1 MDSVMVG
8 MVMILAMIV
17 EMDNRWLLKIVFGL
31 IILIDIYNCWLWYDS
46 GSEWLFHGS
55 DQWWLITMVTNS

>member
-17 EMDNRWLLKIVFGL
+17 EMDNRWLLKMVFGL

-46 GSEWLFHGS
+46 GSEWLFNGS
-55 DQWWLITMVTNS
+55 NSSWLITMVTNS